1 MHLKAMTLRGFKS
14 FASATTLR
22 FEPGITCVVGPN
34 GSGKS
39 NVVDALSWV
48 MGEQGAKSLRGG
60 KMEDVIFAGTTGR
73 PPLGRAEVSLTID
86 NSDGALPIDYA
97 EVTITRIMFRNGG
110 SEYQLNG
117 DTCRLLDIQEL
128 LSDSGIGREMHVIV
142 GQGQLDSVLHAD
154 PMGRRAFIEEA
165 AGVLKHRKRKEKAL
179 RKLDAMRAN
188 LARVQDLTDELRRQ
202 LKPLGRQAA
211 VARRAAVIQ
220 ADLRDAR
227 LRLLADDLVRLRE
240 ALRTEI
246 ADEAEL
252 KQRKEDAE
260 GRLKAALAREAELED
275 EVRRLAPRLQQAQQ
289 TWYELSQLAERVRGT
304 VSLADARVKS
314 ATAAPTEE
322 PRGRDPEDM
331 EREAARIRE
340 QEAELEAAL
349 EAAEHAREDT
359 VAHRAE
365 LERALAAEERRLKDA
380 ARAIADRREGLARL
394 TGQVNA
400 ARSRAASAQA
410 EIGRL
415 AAARDEA
422 RERAAAAQ
430 EEYEQL
436 KAEVDG
442 LDADDHE
449 LAGRYE
455 AARGA
460 LAEAES
466 ALTAAREAATAA
478 ERDRAAVA
486 ARHDALA
493 LGLRRK
499 DGTGALLAAR
509 DRLTGLLGPAAEL
522 LTVTP
527 GYEIPVS
534 AALGAAADAIAVTN
548 PSAAAEAIRLLRSE
562 DAGRA
567 SLLVSPGGG
576 GGLAAGGLAGV
587 PTQAGEAAD
596 AASGRGD
603 AGPESG
609 PGPVGGVPAQ
619 AAGASAGGSG
629 AGLSGPATESGPVGG
644 LSAQADGLTAE
655 PGVYGGLPG
664 QQGLAGGVS
673 AGEVDPESARADTGP
688 GGGLPGQ
695 QGPAGEVSAQA
706 GGAGDAALGRA
717 DASLESGPGPG
728 GGVPAQVGGA
738 SAGGSGTGLS
748 GPATEPGVSGG
759 VADGVFAQAGDAAP
773 EPGPGSL
780 GGQAG
785 EHGVAGQ
792 FPAQPDDTGLSVPAN
807 GSPAEPAAHSGVP
820 AQASGD
826 GAGPSAAASG
836 SATEADVSGGLP
848 AQTAGAGHGPRPG
861 PVGGAAARVTAGSGG
876 VGSSASAG
884 GSVVEPEV
892 SAGGF
897 PAPAPGGDSGRS
909 VSGAASGVQGRE
921 VARTAVGDLVR
932 GPVGLVE
939 AVRWMVRDA
948 VVVASLDDAEELV
961 GARPGVV
968 AVTAEGDVLGAHFAQ
983 GGSAGAPSLLE
994 VRASVDEAA
1003 GELAELGVRC
1013 GELDEARRRAT
1024 ERRAECAALVEE
1036 LGERRR
1042 AADREKSAVSGRL
1055 GRLSGQARG
1064 AVGEA
1069 ERTDAAVAK
1078 AQEALERATQEVE
1091 ELAERLLVAEE
1102 APVEEEPD
1110 TSLRDRLAAD
1120 GANARQTEME
1130 ARLQVRTHEERVKGL
1145 AGRAD
1150 ALDRGARAERAA
1162 RARAEQRR
1170 ARLRHEAEVAGA
1182 VAAGTR
1188 QLLAHVEVSVVRAE
1202 AERAAAEAAKAE
1214 RERELVAERNQGRD
1228 LKSELDKLTDS
1239 VHRGE
1244 VLGAEKRLRIE
1255 QLETR
1260 ALEELGVEPAGL
1272 IAEYGPDQLVSPSPP
1287 AEGEEL
1293 PEDPAHP
1300 RNQPKPYV
1308 RSEQEKRLKSAER
1321 AYQQLGKV
1329 NPLAL
1334 EEFAALEER
1343 HKFLSEQL
1351 EDLKKTRADLLQVVK
1366 SVDERVEQ
1374 VFTEAYRDT
1383 AVQFEGVFS
1392 RLFPGGEGRLILTDP
1407 ENMLTTGVD
1416 VEARPP
1422 GKKVKRL
1429 SLLSGG
1435 ERSLTAVALLV
1446 SIFKARPSPFYV
1458 MDEVEAALDDTNLQR
1473 LIRIMQE
1480 LQESSQ
1486 LIVITHQ
1493 KRTMEVADALYGVS
1507 MQGDGVSKVISQ
1519 RLR

>member
-1 MHLKAMTLRGFKS
+1 MHLKALTLRGFKS

-86 NSDGALPIDYA
+86 NSDGALPIEYA

-110 SEYQLNG
+110 SEYQING
-117 DTCRLLDIQEL
+117 DTCRLLDIQDL

-179 RKLDAMRAN
+179 RKLDAMQAN

-240 ALRTEI
+240 ALQTEV
-246 ADEAEL
+246 ADEAAL
-252 KQRKEDAE
+252 KERKEAAE
-260 GRLKAALAREAELED
+260 RELRTALQREALLED
-275 EVRRLAPRLQQAQQ
+275 EVRRLTPRLQRAQQ

-314 ATAAPTEE
+314 ATSAPPEE
-322 PRGRDPEDM
+322 RRGRDPEDM
-331 EREAARIRE
+331 EREAARVRE

-349 EAAEHAREDT
+349 EAAQRALDDT
-359 VAHRAE
+359 VAHRAD
-365 LERALAAEERRLKDA
+365 LERELAVEERRLKDA

-394 TGQVNA
+394 HGQVNA

-410 EIGRL
+410 EIDRL

-430 EEYEQL
+430 EEYEAL

-442 LDADDHE
+442 LDAGDAE
-449 LAGRYE
+449 LAERHE
-455 AARGA
+455 AAKRQ
-460 LAEAES
+460 LAEAET
-466 ALTAAREAATAA
+466 ALGAAREAATVA
-478 ERDRAAVA
+478 ERERAATR
-486 ARHDALA
+486 ARHEALA

-499 DGTGALLAAR
+499 DGTGALLGAQ

-522 LTVTP
+522 LTLTP
-527 GYEIPVS
+527 GYEVPL
-534 AALGAAADAIAVTN
+534 AAAFGAAADALAVTT
-548 PSAAAEAIRLLRSE
+548 PSAAADAIRLLRKQ

-567 SLLVSPGGG
+567 ALLLAGAPGEPSPAGESDSATGAGGG
-576 GGLAAGGLAGV
+576 
-587 PTQAGEAAD
+587 D
-596 AASGRGD
+596 ASGR
-603 AGPESG
+603 
-609 PGPVGGVPAQ
+609 
-619 AAGASAGGSG
+619 
-629 AGLSGPATESGPVGG
+629 
-644 LSAQADGLTAE
+644 
-655 PGVYGGLPG
+655 
-664 QQGLAGGVS
+664 
-673 AGEVDPESARADTGP
+673 
-688 GGGLPGQ
+688 
-695 QGPAGEVSAQA
+695 
-706 GGAGDAALGRA
+706 
-717 DASLESGPGPG
+717 
-728 GGVPAQVGGA
+728 
-738 SAGGSGTGLS
+738 
-748 GPATEPGVSGG
+748 
-759 VADGVFAQAGDAAP
+759 
-773 EPGPGSL
+773 
-780 GGQAG
+780 
-785 EHGVAGQ
+785 
-792 FPAQPDDTGLSVPAN
+792 
-807 GSPAEPAAHSGVP
+807 
-820 AQASGD
+820 
-826 GAGPSAAASG
+826 
-836 SATEADVSGGLP
+836 
-848 AQTAGAGHGPRPG
+848 
-861 PVGGAAARVTAGSGG
+861 
-876 VGSSASAG
+876 
-884 GSVVEPEV
+884 
-892 SAGGF
+892 AGGF
-897 PAPAPGGDSGRS
+897 GGPGRQTAPDGGPPAPAPGTATAADAPAAGTS
-909 VSGAASGVQGRE
+909 VTAPTAAAGPPC
-921 VARTAVGDLVR
+921 AADLVR
-932 GPVGLVE
+932 APAELMP
-939 AVRWMVRDA
+939 AVRRLLRGI
-948 VVVASLDDAEELV
+948 VVVGTLEDAEDLV
-961 GARPGVV
+961 QARPDLT
-968 AVTAEGDVLGAHFAQ
+968 AVTAEGDLLGAHFAH

-994 VRASVDEAA
+994 VQASVDEAA
-1003 GELAELGVRC
+1003 AELAELAVRC
-1013 GELDEARRRAT
+1013 EELTGAQQAAG
-1024 ERRAECAALVEE
+1024 ERRGECAGLVEE

-1042 AADREKSAVSGRL
+1042 TAEREKSAVAQQL
-1055 GRLSGQARG
+1055 GRLAGQARG
-1064 AVGEA
+1064 AAGEA
-1069 ERTDAAVAK
+1069 ERSAAAAAR
-1078 AQEALERATQEVE
+1078 AQEALDKAVQEAE
-1091 ELAERLLVAEE
+1091 ELAERLAVAEE
-1102 APVEEEPD
+1102 MPVQEEPD
-1110 TSLRDRLAAD
+1110 TSVRDRLAAD

-1150 ALDRGARAERAA
+1150 SLDRAARAEREA

-1170 ARLRHEAEVAGA
+1170 ARLRHEAA
-1182 VAAGTR
+1182 VAEAVASGAR
-1188 QLLAHVEVSVVRAE
+1188 QLLAHVEVSLRRAD
-1202 AERAAAEAAKAE
+1202 AERVAAEAAKAR
-1214 RERELVAERNQGRD
+1214 RERELAAARTTGRE
-1228 LKSELDKLTDS
+1228 LKAELDKLTDS

-1255 QLETR
+1255 QLETK

-1272 IAEYGPDQLVSPSPP
+1272 VSEYGPHRPVPPSPP

-1293 PEDPAHP
+1293 PEDPEHP
-1300 RNQPKPYV
+1300 RNRPRPFV
-1308 RSEQEKRLKSAER
+1308 RAEQEKRLRAAER

-1343 HKFLSEQL
+1343 HQFLSEQL

-1366 SVDERVEQ
+1366 EVDERVEQ
-1374 VFTEAYRDT
+1374 VFTEAFRDT
-1383 AVQFEGVFS
+1383 AREFEGVFS

-1407 ENMLTTGVD
+1407 DHMLTTGVE

-1435 ERSLTAVALLV
+1435 ERSLTAVAMLV